1 MGASSG
7 ARAPGETVGGASP
20 GGARRGGPGRCP
32 PLPGC
37 PASASG
43 LLPVPSGPVPQP
55 AGGEGRDP
63 LAAELRRVAVRSPA
77 RMSAKGP
84 GAPGGSATL
93 LGRKNVGFPQ
103 RQRQSWYAQPRCCL
117 DTRTVGKLGF
127 PEKGC
132 FFLTRLPACCN
143 RALPSSR
150 QIEKRTCS
158 GVVLVRFFCDF
169 EV

>member
-20 GGARRGGPGRCP
+20 GGARRAGPGRCP

-77 RMSAKGP
+77 RMSAKGLGP
-84 GAPGGSATL
+84 REAARHSSGEKTWVSLKGNAKAGTL
-93 LGRKNVGFPQ
+93 
-103 RQRQSWYAQPRCCL
+103 S
-117 DTRTVGKLGF
+117 
-127 PEKGC
+127 
-132 FFLTRLPACCN
+132 PA
-143 RALPSSR
+143 AA
-150 QIEKRTCS
+150 
-158 GVVLVRFFCDF
+158 
-169 EV
+169 